1 MTSTSKTFQP
11 KTTKEG
17 KLNARYVDLLAED
30 PSIPSQMF
38 GCYSFVSPDKII
50 KNREVFMFE
59 HFVKQWDCTKSLS
72 MFSDFMQFVSHKYKI
87 NPESLMND
95 LSDFIKEEEAVLK
108 RLNVESDFKQFLDKQ
123 ETKLAE
129 EYNKQNKFQ
138 TSVRGFI
145 NRGNFSSSEEAEQH
159 AKKIRD
165 RDPNHDIFVG
175 RNFVWTPLDPD
186 AYKTGRIEFLEEELN
201 QLHHEKLKN
210 EQHAKEEFDKRVYE
224 TKKKAIEAN
233 IKLAKESGN
242 KLTQTMDEEGN
253 LIGVR
258 ETVNFD
264 EREVADD
271 VSKKQHEKRVIS
283 QSVPFSDNSK
293 S

>member
-1 MTSTSKTFQP
+1 MFQP

-17 KLNARYVDLLAED
+17 KINSKYVDLLAED
-30 PSIPSQMF
+30 PPIPSQLF

-50 KNREVFMFE
+50 KNRDVFMFE
-59 HFVKQWDCTKSLS
+59 QFVKQWDCTKSLS

-87 NPESLMND
+87 NPESLMDD
-95 LSDFIKEEEAVLK
+95 LSDFIKEEEVVLK

-129 EYNKQNKFQ
+129 EYNKRNKFQ

-264 EREVADD
+264 EREVADEA
-271 VSKKQHEKRVIS
+271 SKKKHEQRVIS
-283 QSVPFSDNSK
+283 QSVPFSDNSN
-293 S
+293 

>member
-1 MTSTSKTFQP
+1 MSAKMFQP

-17 KLNARYVDLLAED
+17 KINSKYVDLLAED
-30 PSIPSQMF
+30 PPIPSQLF

-50 KNREVFMFE
+50 KNRDVFMFE
-59 HFVKQWDCTKSLS
+59 QFVKQWDCTKSLS

-87 NPESLMND
+87 NPELLMDD
-95 LSDFIKEEEAVLK
+95 LSDFIKEEEVVLK
-108 RLNVESDFKQFLDKQ
+108 RLNVESDFKQFLDKN

-129 EYNKQNKFQ
+129 EYNKRNKFQ

-186 AYKTGRIEFLEEELN
+186 AYKTGRIEFLEEDLN

-264 EREVADD
+264 DREVADD
-271 VSKKQHEKRVIS
+271 ASKKKHEQRVIS
-283 QSVPFSDNSK
+283 QSVPFSDNSN
-293 S
+293 